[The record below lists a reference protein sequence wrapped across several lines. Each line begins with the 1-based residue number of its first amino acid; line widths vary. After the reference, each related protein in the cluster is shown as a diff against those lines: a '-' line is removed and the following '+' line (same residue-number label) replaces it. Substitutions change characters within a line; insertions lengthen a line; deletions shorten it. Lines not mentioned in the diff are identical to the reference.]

1 MKTIIVA
8 EFHQETNSFNP
19 LITTRKDFER
29 RQVSLGN
36 QMLETGQKLELAGM
50 VQAIMES
57 DGKVVPAC
65 AMKAPSGG
73 LVDQEIVDDFISQMK
88 STIRSNMP
96 IDGVFLSLHGATQ
109 TADWEDACG
118 IILETARKEVG
129 SKAVIVTS
137 ADLHANVTPRW
148 MENADIICGYRSYPH
163 VDHFETGYRA
173 AGLGMLVLHG
183 QKLHMARVS
192 VPMLIPANL
201 YTSLASPFQEVIEDA
216 RELVRS
222 KTLRDCSVFQMQPW
236 LDVSCASGAVVI
248 AIDED
253 RDKAEFHAV
262 RLAKHL
268 YDVRKEFRAD
278 LFTIDQVIDIALK
291 DQSRKPVLL
300 VDAADSSNAGS
311 TGDSA
316 AILERLLQRDIK
328 PRTALIIND
337 APAVALA
344 FQTGI
349 GNKAEFRFGGTR
361 NPDLFAPV
369 TAEGYVKS
377 LHDGVF
383 RLESSAY
390 RGHRIEIGLTAVVTV
405 GEIDIV
411 LCHAMMM
418 NGDPQIYRGFGIEPN
433 FYQMVVVK
441 ACTSF
446 REAYGPIT
454 DRICLTDTPG
464 AASANLKS
472 LPFRKVLGN
481 FYPFSN
487 LDDYQIRKI

>member
-19 LITTRKDFER
+19 LKTTRKDFER
-29 RQVSLGN
+29 RQVSAGKK
-36 QMLETGQKLELAGM
+36 MLETGQKQELAGM

-73 LVDQEIVDDFISQMK
+73 PVDQEIVDDFLSQLI
-88 STIRSNMP
+88 STIRANMP
-96 IDGVFLSLHGATQ
+96 VDGVFLSLHGATQ
-109 TADWEDACG
+109 ATDWEDACG
-118 IILETARKEVG
+118 VILETARKEAG
-129 SKAVIVTS
+129 SQAVIVAS
-137 ADLHANVTPRW
+137 ADLHANVTPGW
-148 MENADIICGYRSYPH
+148 MENANIVCGYRSYPH
-163 VDHFETGYRA
+163 VDLFETGYRA
-173 AGLGMLVLHG
+173 AGLGMLILHG
-183 QKLHMARVS
+183 QKMHMARAS
-192 VPMLIPANL
+192 VPMLVSANL
-201 YTSLASPFQEVIEDA
+201 YTSLAAPFQGVIEDA
-216 RELVRS
+216 RDLVRT

-253 RDKAEFHAV
+253 RDTAEFHAV
-262 RLAKHL
+262 RLAQRL
-268 YDVRKEFRAD
+268 YDMRKEFRAD
-278 LFTIDQVIDIALK
+278 LYSIDQVIDIALNNR
-291 DQSRKPVLL
+291 SGKPVLL

-328 PRTALIIND
+328 PGTALIIND
-337 APAVALA
+337 APAVSLA
-344 FQTGI
+344 YQTGV
-349 GNKAEFRFGGTR
+349 GNKAKFHLGGTR
-361 NPDLFAPV
+361 NPDLFVPV
-369 TAEGYVKS
+369 VAEGYVKS

-383 RLESSAY
+383 RLEGSAY
-390 RGHRIEIGLTAVVTV
+390 RGFRIDIGLTAVVTV

-411 LCHAMMM
+411 LCHSMMM
-418 NGDPQIYRGFGIEPN
+418 NGDPQIYRGFGIEPA

-446 REAYGPIT
+446 REAYSPIS

-464 AASANLKS
+464 AATANLRS
-472 LPFRKVLGN
+472 LPYHKVPDS
-481 FYPFSN
+481 FYPFSS
-487 LDDYQIRKI
+487 LDDYKINIS